1 MAVANLYPPPSQGG
15 RTAEIREEEVR
26 FAPDSPLEERRFEPS
41 VPGSERT
48 EPFQENEAV
57 IMARDGLKM

>member
-1 MAVANLYPPPSQGG
+1 MAVSQGDRAERG
-15 RTAEIREEEVR
+15 RILDEFSAVTGFLPAGGKKMRT
-26 FAPDSPLEERRFEPS
+26 LG
-41 VPGSERT
+41 PGSERT